1 MDIELRHVTKR
12 YGAVTAIH
20 DINLSLGPAASIAL
34 IGPNGSGKS
43 TLMRALMGMLRTE
56 GSIRL
61 DGQDPYRDR
70 NRIAGLM
77 AYVPQAMPQFNFTV
91 GEMVTAMR
99 LIRGLA
105 PGEIEICAKRL
116 RLDLFAILGKPVRDL
131 SGGMKQKLMLA
142 LALAP
147 RTRLLVLDEPTA
159 SLDGESR
166 ERFYDL
172 LSERKQD
179 ATLIL
184 SSHRLEEIRQLV
196 TQVVVLENGEIRHR
210 GAVDEFFS
218 RAGAILTTE
227 ERDHAAA

>member
-1 MDIELRHVTKR
+1 
-12 YGAVTAIH
+12 
-20 DINLSLGPAASIAL
+20 
-34 IGPNGSGKS
+34 
-43 TLMRALMGMLRTE
+43 
-56 GSIRL
+56 
-61 DGQDPYRDR
+61 
-70 NRIAGLM
+70 
-77 AYVPQAMPQFNFTV
+77 
-91 GEMVTAMR
+91 AMR

-105 PGEIEICAKRL
+105 PGEIEICANRL
-116 RLDLFAILGKPVRDL
+116 RLDLFAIVGKPVRDL

-166 ERFYDL
+166 ERFYEL
-172 LSERKQD
+172 LSERRND

-184 SSHRLEEIRQLV
+184 SSHRLEEVRQLV

-210 GAVDEFFS
+210 RAVEEFFSS